1 MPINFFKIM
10 SLRPEIVL
18 YFFEESSLKLNLI
31 LNFFSIEKLK
41 LISSK
46 ESKCP
51 LSMKL
56 KLFKS
61 FKNFFSIGLFFLIVL
76 LNIL

>member
-1 MPINFFKIM
+1 M
-10 SLRPEIVL
+10 SLRPETVL

>member
-1 MPINFFKIM
+1 M
-10 SLRPEIVL
+10 SLRPETVL

-46 ESKCP
+46 ES
-51 LSMKL
+51 
-56 KLFKS
+56 
-61 FKNFFSIGLFFLIVL
+61 NAHYR
-76 LNIL
+76 